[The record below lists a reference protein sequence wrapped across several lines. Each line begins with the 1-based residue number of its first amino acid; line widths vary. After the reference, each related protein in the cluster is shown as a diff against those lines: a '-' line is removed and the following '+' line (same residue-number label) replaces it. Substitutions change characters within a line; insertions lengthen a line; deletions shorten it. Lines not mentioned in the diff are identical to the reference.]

1 MLCAWHFPWYQYQ
14 FVLFS
19 LFFLLTLAQVH
30 LNSKFALGLKMLTF
44 IKTYTSCFNAL
55 STHLLKMDPET
66 RSPFKVLLLGKSF
79 VSSQS
84 NRCKNRHCRC
94 AVDHCIVIYKVLL
107 WNREVPSISIQSAV
121 KLAEG
126 SGVYK
131 NAFGTDHFKLADS
144 TELGSGFWN

>member
-19 LFFLLTLAQVH
+19 LVFFFFLLTLAQVH
-30 LNSKFALGLKMLTF
+30 LNSKFSLGLKMLTF
-44 IKTYTSCFNAL
+44 IKTYTSCFNTL
-55 STHLLKMDPET
+55 STHLVKMDP
-66 RSPFKVLLLGKSF
+66 FKVPLLGKSF

-84 NRCKNRHCRC
+84 NRCKNRHCYC
-94 AVDHCIVIYKVLL
+94 AVDHSIVIYKVLL
-107 WNREVPSISIQSAV
+107 WNREVSSISIQSAM

-131 NAFGTDHFKLADS
+131 NALAQ
-144 TELGSGFWN
+144 TI